1 MTSGIAVAPGLSN
14 RGEVLFFVGVSTS
27 SSSIMSLFPRWAAA
41 LGLDAGL
48 RGIDVSLDASPEE
61 TRRAVET
68 VATTPG
74 SRGALVTTH
83 KSSVFEHAA
92 DKFRQLDDAANLCR
106 EVSCIVVGDGGI
118 RGIRGSAK
126 DVLTGGLA
134 IDHLLGTAG
143 RAQLP
148 RAVVLLGAGGASLA
162 IAVHLVARQD
172 APARLVVTDRRP
184 ERLGLIRDVCRQV
197 GADTVVETHP
207 VAMREDSDRLVAES
221 QPGTLVI
228 NATGL
233 GKDLPGSPLSDAVR
247 FPAQAIAWDLN
258 YRGDLTFLEQAS
270 RQELCD
276 DVVVVDGWRYF
287 LHGWTEVISEV
298 FDVPMTPSTFAML
311 GDIAQNLRSVGSAQP

>member
-1 MTSGIAVAPGLSN
+1 MTSGSVDVHEFPN
-14 RGEVLFFVGVSTS
+14 RSDVLFFVGVSTS
-27 SSSIMSLFPRWAAA
+27 SSSIMSLFPRWAHA
-41 LGLDAGL
+41 LGLDAEI
-48 RGIDVSLDASPEE
+48 RGIDLSLDASPQE

-68 VATTPG
+68 VVTTPR

-92 DKFRQLDDAANLCR
+92 DMFGQLDDAAHLCR
-106 EVSCIVVGDGGI
+106 EVSCIVVGDGDGDI
-118 RGIRGSAK
+118 RGFAK

-143 RAQLP
+143 LAQLP
-148 RAVVLLGAGGASLA
+148 REVVLLGAGGASLA
-162 IAVHLVARQD
+162 IAVHLLSRQD

-184 ERLGLIRDVCRQV
+184 ERLDSIRDVCREV
-197 GADTVVETHP
+197 GAEAVLETRQ
-207 VAMREDSDRLVAES
+207 VATPEDSDRLVAGS

-247 FPAQAIAWDLN
+247 FPAQAVAWDLN
-258 YRGDLTFLEQAS
+258 YRGDLTFLEQAR
-270 RQELCD
+270 RQELGD
-276 DVVVVDGWRYF
+276 EVVSVDGWRYF

-311 GDIAQNLRSVGSAQP
+311 SDIAQSLRPVEPAQS